1 MKTKS
6 FLVSL
11 LFTLL
16 LFLAS
21 CTDTPTMPRMPA
33 DGVVLAFGDS
43 ITYGTG
49 AGEGQSYPKTLEGLI
64 GRRVLNSGVPGE
76 TTAEGLARLPAVLE
90 EQKPCLMILCLGGND
105 FLRRLNEEQAEEN
118 LKAMVRAA
126 RERGVP
132 VVLLGVPKPGLFL
145 KTHQMYGEVAKGYA
159 IPYEGKALQRIL
171 GENSLK
177 SDHIHPNAAGYR
189 QLAESVADLLKK
201 AGAL

>member
-49 AGEGQSYPKTLEGLI
+49 AGESQSYPKTLEGLI

-76 TTAEGLARLPAVLE
+76 TTAEGLARLPAVL
-90 EQKPCLMILCLGGND
+90 CLMILCLGGND